1 VNDVRIPIRAL
12 GVIAPGAIGTEKF
25 AAMIREGR
33 SAAKPVSRFDVEG
46 LCAGTAALL
55 EGFSPREFIPAM
67 KLRRMN
73 TLSRLGV
80 SATKLALGDAGLER
94 LDGES
99 ATTGVA
105 IGTTFGPVQTS
116 VDYLREYVEKG
127 AALAPPQLFAESV
140 ANAPGSHI
148 AIEHDLRGFNITFT
162 QRESS
167 AMAALMFAASQ
178 LLKGAATQSLVG
190 GVEEMNDITFSVL
203 DRIHALAR
211 SGPGMNEACRPL
223 DRRRNGMMVGEGGAV
238 LLLGGSP
245 ERARYGF
252 ASGFGMAKDPTAS
265 TSDWGEDAA
274 SIARAM
280 AHAIEDA
287 GLTLPDID
295 AVFASANGS
304 IRGDRVEYRGIQELF
319 GAKTPPVTAVKACFG
334 EYAAAGALQIAAAL
348 IALREQFLPASV
360 GFDEGEPEMTC
371 EVVRQ
376 HRPAELRH
384 ILVNSVSAGGG
395 VISAVFSRSHH
406 D

>member
-12 GVIAPGAIGTEKF
+12 GVIAPGAIGTEEF

-33 SAAKPVSRFDVEG
+33 SAAKPVTRFDVEG
-46 LCAGTAALL
+46 LSARTAALL
-55 EGFSPREFIPAM
+55 EGFSPKEFIPVM

-94 LDGES
+94 LDGDS

-167 AMAALMFAASQ
+167 AMAALMFASSQ
-178 LLKGAATQSLVG
+178 LVKGAATRSLVG

-211 SGPGMNEACRPL
+211 PGAGMTEACRPL

-238 LLLGGSP
+238 LLLGGSF
-245 ERARYGF
+245 EQARYGF
-252 ASGFGMAKDPTAS
+252 ASGFGMSKDPTAS
-265 TSDWGEDAA
+265 TSDWGDDAGA
-274 SIARAM
+274 IARAM

-287 GLTLPDID
+287 GLETADID

-304 IRGDRVEYRGIQELF
+304 VRGDRVEYRGIQALF
-319 GAKTPPVTAVKACFG
+319 GATTPPVTAVKACFG

-360 GFDEGEPEMTC
+360 GFQQGEPDMTC
-371 EVVRQ
+371 DVVRE
-376 HRPAELRH
+376 RRSAELRH

-395 VISAVFSRSHH
+395 VISAVFSRSHR